1 MRPSLVTVLCCLDSS
16 SKPKYIRVRAQVM
29 SKRLDGFPQG
39 QQAPVVGTGPR
50 TAPPPAPSSCPHAR
64 YYLKGEHCPNA
75 WCHGLV
81 VPGFD
86 MDKMDSKGKKVK
98 L

>member
-16 SKPKYIRVRAQVM
+16 SKPKYIHVRAQVM

-50 TAPPPAPSSCPHAR
+50 TASPLHPHHAPTLVTT
-64 YYLKGEHCPNA
+64 LKGNTAPMLGA
-75 WCHGLV
+75 
-81 VPGFD
+81 
-86 MDKMDSKGKKVK
+86 MA
-98 L
+98 